1 MPQGRIPFALV
12 DGMPDFQVPSF
23 LDGYSGYNQIR
34 MHALDEE
41 KTTFITK
48 DANFCYMVMFFG
60 LKNVGA
66 TYKRLMEKSSKNI

>member
-48 DANFCYMVMFFG
+48 DANFYYKVMPFG
-60 LKNVGA
+60 LKNTGT
-66 TYKRLMEKSSKNI
+66 TYQRLIDWIFKQR